1 MKALTRSL
9 QSVVKNLQTLTEKTQ
24 KIIEKLEMDKNQEVK
39 KVPTKKVVSKTIT
52 SKKKVTRRPVK
63 KEDKATATD
72 TVLELILKNKK
83 GIGATELREKTGFN
97 EKKIWNIINR
107 LKKQKK
113 IKSMSRGQY
122 MKV

>member
-9 QSVVKNLQTLTEKTQ
+9 QSVLKNLQTLTEKTE
-24 KIIEKLEMDKNQEVK
+24 KIIEKLEMDQDPEVK
-39 KVPTKKVVSKTIT
+39 KVPAKKVVSKATK
-52 SKKKVTRRPVK
+52 SKKKAVQTSAK
-63 KEDKATATD
+63 KENKETATD

-83 GIGATELREKTGFN
+83 GIGSTELRGKTGFN

-122 MKV
+122 TKA